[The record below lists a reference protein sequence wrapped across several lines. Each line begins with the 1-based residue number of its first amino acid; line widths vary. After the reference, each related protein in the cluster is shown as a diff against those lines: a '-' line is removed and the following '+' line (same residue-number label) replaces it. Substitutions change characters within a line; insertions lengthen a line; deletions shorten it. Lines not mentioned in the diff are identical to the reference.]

1 MGRAAP
7 LQLLGYDQMNQSSAV
22 SAKHHGAVPFW
33 RDVRVLAVL
42 SQIVFAIIVAV
53 VAGLLY
59 ANLTRNMAERG
70 MSAGFG
76 FLNLEAGFEIKEG
89 IKYSPADSYG
99 RAFLVGVVNTLRV
112 SFIGVIL
119 ATILGIVAG
128 VARLSDNWLV
138 SKTALV
144 YIEIIRNTPLLVQ
157 LFFWYMGVAFQLPPV
172 RESITLPGSIFIN
185 QRGVFMP
192 WAFPSATFRFWLPF
206 LIGGIVIAVV
216 LWIVLTRYQMRTG
229 QPSYRLLAAVLA
241 LLLIPTLGW
250 FVAGKSPLVGEVPVL
265 ERFNFKGGLRLSPE
279 FTAIVVGLVV
289 YTAAF
294 IAEVV
299 RGGILAVRRGQIEA
313 ARALGLTHM
322 QTLQLV
328 VFPQAMRVIIPPL
341 ISQYLNLTKNS
352 SLAIACGFPDLYMVA
367 GTILNQTGRPVPV
380 LMMVMGS
387 YLVMSLV
394 TSLLMNIYNRAVQF
408 VER

>member
-1 MGRAAP
+1 
-7 LQLLGYDQMNQSSAV
+7 MNQPSVVSA
-22 SAKHHGAVPFW
+22 AKHHAAVPFW

-76 FLNLEAGFEIKEG
+76 FLQLEAGFEIKKES
-89 IKYSPADSYG
+89 IPYSPSDSYG

-112 SFIGVIL
+112 SSIGIIL

-138 SKTALV
+138 SKIALV

-172 RESITLPGSIFIN
+172 RESITLPGSIFVN

-206 LIGGIVIAVV
+206 LIGGIAIAVV

-229 QPSYRLLAAVLA
+229 QPSHRFLAAVLA

-250 FVAGKSPLVGEVPVL
+250 FVAGESPLVGELPVL
-265 ERFNFKGGLRLSPE
+265 ERFNFKGGMRLSPE

-313 ARALGLTHM
+313 ARALGLANM

-328 VFPQAMRVIIPPL
+328 IFPQAMRVIIPPL

-352 SLAIACGFPDLYMVA
+352 SLAIACGYPDLYMVA

-387 YLVMSLV
+387 YLIMSLV